1 MSPCRIDAFSCIEK
15 KNTITLY
22 IMKILKNKKGLSS
35 LLGFCGL
42 MVASIVGQGCGQGN
56 VPGES
61 FERSDYYT
69 RGIGSYPGDPKEDFS
84 PSLHPDYTTYRNIA
98 LLRSAYNSSSY
109 DYNLTAQLATDGIIS
124 DQEPQYFVLSTQDG
138 EIPRREREWMIDQ
151 GPYSRNSTV
160 GEEAYFLFSLKN
172 WKRKA
177 DKVQFRGNV
186 AYEEGKV
193 KGGYEIVCQGSND
206 GSTWTDLATLKGDG
220 MPGKASRYKAHSDP
234 NKNSWDPG
242 TLPVRALNI
251 TLPFERTG
259 EYAYYRMFM
268 RMKGAAYWT
277 FYEVN
282 FYDQDQLVDL
292 LPSQYFNSAWMS
304 ATAGEEWL
312 YVDLGSSSTFDK
324 VRLNWI
330 NKAVK
335 GKIQVSDDAS
345 QWTDVAEL
353 PGGTA
358 LVDEVDVK
366 GKGRYVRVLMTES
379 ANQGRYI
386 LSEIEVMGKGGLVAR
401 PVASP
406 ASTED
411 EIRLSGGD
419 WKLQRASLVE
429 ASGEE
434 ISTPAFRPEGW
445 LVATVPGTV
454 LSSYKNAG
462 AIPNPN
468 YADNMLQISESFFNS
483 NFWYRDEFEVPE
495 GFKRERLFLNFDGI
509 NWKANVYLNGKR
521 VGRIDGAFIRGMFD
535 VTDAVVPGKNVLA
548 VEIIKNAHIGAV
560 KEKYAKNTDF
570 NGGVLGADNPTFHA
584 TVGWDWIST
593 TRGRNIGIWND
604 VYLTSKGNVTVQDPF
619 VQVALPLPD
628 TTSARLTPEVIVKNH
643 ASAPVK
649 GTLTGRIGSVSFER
663 PVELAA
669 NEVRTVVFDPADF
682 EQLNVRNPRLWW
694 PRGYGFPYLYD
705 ANFTFKVNDEVSDS
719 EDFKVGIRQ
728 MNFTNENNI
737 LSLYINGRRFVGR
750 GGNWGFGESN
760 LNYRGREYDAAVAY
774 HADMNFTMLRN
785 WVGQIGDRELYEA
798 CDRYGV
804 MLWQDF
810 WLANPSDGPD
820 PYDPEMFVANAED
833 MVNRVRQHA
842 SIAIYCGRN
851 EGYPPER
858 LDTALRRIVK
868 EEHPGLL
875 YISSSADDG
884 VSGHGPYQARP
895 VKEYF
900 TMKNG
905 SDQFHSERGMP
916 NVMNY
921 ESLVRTFSPDA
932 LWPQNDQWGQHDYTM
947 EGAQSCA
954 SFNALIEEGFGKPTS
969 AKEFADLAQ
978 WINYNG
984 YRALFESR
992 SLNRKGLLLWM
1003 THPAWPSMVWQTY
1016 DYYFEPTAAY
1026 FGCKKACEPLH
1037 IQWNPAT
1044 DKVEVVNYS
1053 AGTRPGLK
1061 AKAQIVNMDASVAWE
1076 KEVSVDSR
1084 EDTTEGCI
1092 SLEYPANV
1100 SAAHFIKLT
1109 LTENGQVVSEN
1120 FYVRGV
1126 EEGNYQ
1132 ALRSLPKVAL
1142 RSDVTS
1148 RKGEDGTWTAT
1159 ATLENTSDVPALL
1172 IRVNVVGERDGDQF
1186 LPIFYGDN
1194 YFSLLPGEKKTV
1206 DIRWKDV
1213 DTRGQAP
1220 KVVVSGYNVEKS
1232 ES

>member
-1 MSPCRIDAFSCIEK
+1 
-15 KNTITLY
+15 
-22 IMKILKNKKGLSS
+22 MKILKNKKGLSS
-35 LLGFCGL
+35 WLGFCGL

-268 RMKGAAYWT
+268 RMNGAAYWT

-345 QWTDVAEL
+345 QWMDVAEL

-454 LSSYKNAG
+454 LSSYKNIG
-462 AIPNPN
+462 ALPDPN
-468 YADNMLQISESFFNS
+468 YSANQLNVSESFFNS
-483 NFWYRDEFEVPE
+483 NFWYRNEFTVPE
-495 GFKRERLFLNFDGI
+495 GFIKDRVFLNFDGI
-509 NWKANVYLNGKR
+509 NWKAHVYLNGRKA
-521 VGRIDGAFIRGMFD
+521 GDIEGAFIRGKLD
-535 VTDAVVPGKNVLA
+535 VTELIVPGKNVLS
-548 VEIIKNAHIGAV
+548 VEIVKNSHLGAV
-560 KEKYAKNTDF
+560 KEKNKQSTDF
-570 NGGVLGADNPTFHA
+570 NGGILGADNPTFHA
-584 TVGWDWIST
+584 TIGWDWIPT
-593 TRGRNIGIWND
+593 VRGRNIGIWND
-604 VYLTSKGNVTVQDPF
+604 VKLVSTGNVTVSDPLVESVF
-619 VQVALPLPD
+619 PLPD
-628 TTSARLTPEVIVKNH
+628 TTSVRLTAHAFVKNH
-643 ASAPVK
+643 SDKEVQGVLEGSI
-649 GTLTGRIGSVSFER
+649 GTLRFAQEVTLKAGEEKEILFTPER
-663 PVELAA
+663 
-669 NEVRTVVFDPADF
+669 FG
-682 EQLNVRNPRLWW
+682 QLNMEHPRLWW
-694 PRGYGFPYLYD
+694 PNGYGEPYLYD
-705 ANFTFKVNDEVSDS
+705 AAFTFKTDGKLSDS
-719 EDFKVGIRQ
+719 LSYKTGIRQ
-728 MNFTNENNI
+728 MTFNEDKGI
-737 LSLYINGRRFVGR
+737 LNMYINGRRFVGR
-750 GGNWGFGESN
+750 GGNWGFSESN

-774 HADMNFTMLRN
+774 HADMNMNILRN
-785 WVGQIGDRELYEA
+785 WVGMIGDEELYEA
-798 CDRYGV
+798 CDRHGI
-804 MLWQDF
+804 MIWQDF
-810 WLANPSDGPD
+810 WLANPADGPD
-820 PYDPEMFVANAED
+820 PYYPDLFITNAED
-833 MVNRVRQHA
+833 YVRRIRSHA
-842 SIAIYCGRN
+842 SIGIYCGRN
-851 EGYPPER
+851 EGFPPER
-858 LDTALRRIVK
+858 IDKALRSIVRD
-868 EEHPGLL
+868 EHPGLH
-875 YISSSADDG
+875 YIPSSADEV
-884 VSGHGPYQARP
+884 VSGHGPYRMLPA
-895 VKEYF
+895 KTYF
-900 TMKNG
+900 TLPAGNDK
-905 SDQFHSERGMP
+905 FHSERGMP
-916 NVMNY
+916 NVMTY
-921 ESLVRTFSPDA
+921 EGFCRTYSEEGI
-932 LWPQNDQWGQHDYTM
+932 WPQSDEWGMHDYTLQ
-947 EGAQSCA
+947 GAQGAA
-954 SFNALIEEGFGKPTS
+954 SFNEIIAEGYGKPQS
-969 AKEFADLAQ
+969 AREFTELAQ
-978 WINYNG
+978 WVNYDG
-984 YRALFESR
+984 HRSLFESR
-992 SLNRKGLLLWM
+992 SKNRMGLLMWM
-1003 THPAWPSMVWQTY
+1003 SHPCWPSMVWQTY
-1016 DYYFEPTAAY
+1016 DYYLEPTAAY
-1026 FGCKKACEPLH
+1026 FAIKKASEPLH

-1044 DKVEVVNYS
+1044 DEVEVVNYS
-1053 AGTRPGLK
+1053 AGTHSHLTARV
-1061 AKAQIVNMDASVAWE
+1061 QILNMDASVAW
-1076 KEVSVDSR
+1076 
-1084 EDTTEGCI
+1084 
-1092 SLEYPANV
+1092 
-1100 SAAHFIKLT
+1100 
-1109 LTENGQVVSEN
+1109 
-1120 FYVRGV
+1120 
-1126 EEGNYQ
+1126 
-1132 ALRSLPKVAL
+1132 
-1142 RSDVTS
+1142 
-1148 RKGEDGTWTAT
+1148 
-1159 ATLENTSDVPALL
+1159 
-1172 IRVNVVGERDGDQF
+1172 
-1186 LPIFYGDN
+1186 
-1194 YFSLLPGEKKTV
+1194 
-1206 DIRWKDV
+1206 
-1213 DTRGQAP
+1213 
-1220 KVVVSGYNVEKS
+1220 
-1232 ES
+1232 